1 MRDLNF
7 FPGIYK
13 AIAVTVCL
21 LVYIVIHKAHATG
34 NSFEKNIKT
43 TISIKT
49 NPITHNF

>member
-13 AIAVTVCL
+13 AIAVTICL
-21 LVYIVIHKAHATG
+21 LVYIAIHKAHATPV
-34 NSFEKNIKT
+34 SFEKNSKT
-43 TISIKT
+43 TISLKT